1 MNIPALFNDNLHY
14 KSVSESTASM
24 ISKQSERQ
32 QIVQQ
37 DESDLFAEDVRL
49 VAKDGKLFYLP
60 EVVQ

>member
-1 MNIPALFNDNLHY
+1 
-14 KSVSESTASM
+14 M